1 MSTLKLD
8 SGYVA
13 VAIAKAIKPAIST
26 DKLKRHLLMVE
37 LRQEGERIRIAATDG
52 YRLHAVYVTGAGDLA
67 EPVTLVGAELV
78 KALALAG
85 KDAKAAPVSI
95 FIKDDGQGNATVDGV
110 NVSAHVP
117 GYESEFPNV
126 SFLFSEEPQNELGAA
141 MDGHFLADMATA
153 AQHVAD
159 IGGAKASQPIV
170 MESVSIRK
178 PLRIA
183 STSQDRSVQFT
194 GLLMPQRIS

>member
-1 MSTLKLD
+1 MTTLKLD
-8 SGYVA
+8 SGH
-13 VAIAKAIKPAIST
+13 VAIAISKAIKPAIST

-85 KDAKAAPVSI
+85 KDAKTFPVSI

-110 NVSAHVP
+110 NVSTHVP
-117 GYESEFPNV
+117 GWESDFPNV
-126 SFLFSEEPQNELGAA
+126 SFLFGEEPQCELGAGLN
-141 MDGHFLADMATA
+141 GHFLADMATA
-153 AQHVAD
+153 AQHIAD
-159 IGGAKASQPIV
+159 IGSAKASQPIFI
-170 MESVSIRK
+170 ESVSIRK

-183 STSQDRSVQFT
+183 STSQDRSVQFV